1 MLNAL
6 KNLRNLISDL
16 LGDNVPET
24 VAWDRVPPELMTPRE
39 RLIRRSSLVMFWG
52 ALVNAAA
59 GLAVTVAAA
68 HAGNIDATLFEA
80 LQAALLNKLA
90 INADAA
96 ALLIIAGILA
106 NMALLLVLSVV
117 ILAQE
122 LWTVFTAWVLTA
134 VNLAA
139 LLVFGFLPALLAI
152 APLLTAGLMTL
163 GDLRAFRL
171 NPVMVKELRG
181 RMRGI
186 RGFAII
192 TIFLTLMSFFTIL
205 LYLLQVP
212 RGGVV
217 VTGELGRQLFIGVL
231 FIELMLIIFI
241 VPALTAGAITS
252 ERERKTYDLLQ
263 TTLITKATFVVGKM
277 QSALGY
283 IVLLLL
289 SAVPLQ
295 SIAFLFG
302 GVSEQELVLA
312 LMVLLVSAITLGAF
326 GMFFSSITERTLAAT
341 IRSYTVAIAITVG
354 LPLVAAVL
362 FQNAYGNVVNNI
374 AANVSDNP
382 VTEAATI
389 YADMIA
395 HQPKPDHGDAA
406 FAADADRSSATDH
419 DARDALQQR
428 RVDSH
433 PLALGAVDAVLPV
446 GDGAAG
452 AGFDP
457 PDGAPRRLG
466 SPKSNTHSCC
476 ETL

>member
-1 MLNAL
+1 MLNTL
-6 KNLRNLISDL
+6 NNLRRFIGELF
-16 LGDNVPET
+16 GDNVPET
-24 VAWDRVPPELMTPRE
+24 AAWDRVPPELMTPRE
-39 RLIRRSSLVMFWG
+39 RLIRRSSLIMFWG
-52 ALVNAAA
+52 ALVNAIA
-59 GLAVTVAAA
+59 GLAVTVASA
-68 HAGNIDATLFEA
+68 HAGNVEPTLFGV
-80 LQAALLNKLA
+80 LQSTLLRNFA

-96 ALLIIAGILA
+96 GLLIIAGILA
-106 NMALLLVLSVV
+106 NMAILLVLSVV

-122 LWTVFTAWVLTA
+122 LWTVFTAWVLIA

-152 APLLTAGLMTL
+152 APLLTVGLMTI

-171 NPVMVKELRG
+171 NPVMIKELRG
-181 RMRGI
+181 RMRGV

-205 LYLLQVP
+205 LYLLQAP

-241 VPALTAGAITS
+241 VPALTAGAITT

-289 SAVPLQ
+289 SAIPLQ

-302 GVSEQELVLA
+302 GVSEQELILA

-354 LPLVAAVL
+354 LPNVAAVL
-362 FQNAYGNVVNNI
+362 FQNAYGNVINNI
-374 AANVSDNP
+374 AANVSDSP
-382 VTEAATI
+382 AVEAATI

-395 HQPKPDHGDAA
+395 TSLNPIMATLRSQQMLIDHQQLITM
-406 FAADADRSSATDH
+406 RVTLSSNGASIPILSPWVLLTLSYLSVT
-419 DARDALQQR
+419 ALLVLISIR
-428 RVDSH
+428 RMERQ
-433 PLALGAVDAVLPV
+433 G
-446 GDGAAG
+446 G
-452 AGFDP
+452 
-457 PDGAPRRLG
+457 
-466 SPKSNTHSCC
+466 
-476 ETL
+476 

>member
-1 MLNAL
+1 MIDTL
-6 KNLRNLISDL
+6 KNLRKLIADL
-16 LGDNVPET
+16 FGDNVPET
-24 VAWDRVPPELMTPRE
+24 AAWDRVPPELMTPRE
-39 RLIRRSSLVMFWG
+39 RLIRRSSLIMFWG
-52 ALVNAAA
+52 AVINAIAGIAA
-59 GLAVTVAAA
+59 IILSA
-68 HAGNIDATLFEA
+68 HAGNVDPALFDA
-80 LQAALLNKLA
+80 LQAALLNSFT

-96 ALLIIAGILA
+96 ALLIIAGIFA
-106 NMALLLVLSVV
+106 NMAVLLVLSVV

-122 LWTVFTAWVLTA
+122 LWTVFTAWLLTA

-152 APLLTAGLMTL
+152 APLLTVGLMTI
-163 GDLRAFRL
+163 GDLKAFRL

-181 RMRGI
+181 RMRGV

-241 VPALTAGAITS
+241 VPALTAGAITT

-289 SAVPLQ
+289 SAIPLQ

-302 GVSEQELVLA
+302 GVSEQELILA
-312 LMVLLVSAITLGAF
+312 LLVLLVSAITLGAF

-354 LPLVAAVL
+354 LPVVAAIL

-374 AANVSDNP
+374 AANVSDSP
-382 VTEAATI
+382 AVEAATI

-395 HQPKPDHGDAA
+395 TGLNPIMATLRSQQMLIDHQQLITM
-406 FAADADRSSATDH
+406 RVTLSSNGASIPILSPWVLLTLSYLSVT
-419 DARDALQQR
+419 ALLVLISIR
-428 RVDSH
+428 RMERQ
-433 PLALGAVDAVLPV
+433 G
-446 GDGAAG
+446 G
-452 AGFDP
+452 
-457 PDGAPRRLG
+457 
-466 SPKSNTHSCC
+466 
-476 ETL
+476 